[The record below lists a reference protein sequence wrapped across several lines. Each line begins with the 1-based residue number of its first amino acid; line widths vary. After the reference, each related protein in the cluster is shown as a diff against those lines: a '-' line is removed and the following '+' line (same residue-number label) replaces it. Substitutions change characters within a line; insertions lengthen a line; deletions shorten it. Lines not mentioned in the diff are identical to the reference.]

1 MPPIPGIDLEGVQIC
16 KNYHHAKKILEHNL
30 DKSYKKIAVVGAG
43 YIGVELVEAFNEYG
57 KDVTLIDVAD
67 RIMPV
72 YYDKE
77 FTDLMQDKM
86 TKAGVKLVLGSKVT
100 EFKGENGKVTQV
112 VTDKGSIDVDYVI
125 FSVGVRPQTKILEGV
140 CDLDERGAIVT
151 NDFMQTTNPDIYAVG
166 DCAQV
171 FNKALN
177 KSIPIQLATTA
188 VRTAVTAA
196 TNIIRGNVL
205 KSPGYTGANGIS
217 VFDFHMASVGV
228 SVEAAKRL
236 GMEVES
242 INFHD
247 LDRPE
252 FMSSAHD
259 V

>member
-1 MPPIPGIDLEGVQIC
+1 MQIC

-30 DKSYKKIAVVGAG
+30 DKNYKKIAVVGAG
-43 YIGVELVEAFNEYG
+43 YIGVELVEAFNEFG

-77 FTDLMQDKM
+77 FTDLMQERM

-112 VTDKGSIDVDYVI
+112 ITDKGAIDVDYVV
-125 FSVGVRPQTKILEGV
+125 FSVGVRPQTQIVEGI
-140 CDLDERGAIVT
+140 CEIGQRGAIVT
-151 NDFMQTTNPDIYAVG
+151 NEFMQTSNPDIYAVG
-166 DCAQV
+166 DCAEV
-171 FNKALN
+171 YNKALSKN
-177 KSIPIQLATTA
+177 VPIQLATTA

-217 VFDFHMASVGV
+217 VFGFHMASVGI
-228 SVEAAKRL
+228 SVEAAQRL
-236 GMEVES
+236 GMDVES

-252 FMSSAHD
+252 FMSTAHE
-259 V
+259 VW

>member
-1 MPPIPGIDLEGVQIC
+1 
-16 KNYHHAKKILEHNL
+16 
-30 DKSYKKIAVVGAG
+30 
-43 YIGVELVEAFNEYG
+43 
-57 KDVTLIDVAD
+57 
-67 RIMPV
+67 
-72 YYDKE
+72 
-77 FTDLMQDKM
+77 QDKM

-196 TNIIRGNVL
+196 TNIIRGN
-205 KSPGYTGANGIS
+205 
-217 VFDFHMASVGV
+217 
-228 SVEAAKRL
+228 
-236 GMEVES
+236 
-242 INFHD
+242 
-247 LDRPE
+247 
-252 FMSSAHD
+252 
-259 V
+259 